1 MKQILD
7 KGLVTRIYKELLQLN
22 NRRQPVPNGKTF
34 EHFYEADKQ
43 MAGQSMNGQ
52 HHYDHH

>member
-22 NRRQPVPNGKTF
+22 NRRQPVPNGKRF
-34 EHFYEADKQ
+34 EHFYKADKQ

-52 HHYDHH
+52 HHHDHH